1 MPTAMEVEKE
11 NVEAGASSVESN
23 LAPEPARK
31 KGMSADD
38 NREAFSP
45 ELLRIYYAR
54 LFPYE
59 QMHRWLGYAN
69 MPASLPDSEGKIQ
82 PTEEQ
87 ADFFLKREFSFTI
100 EDDVYI
106 RYQCFAD
113 LKEFEQQVQRKQPHK
128 IDIGAV
134 FTLPPKN
141 HLAVKPG
148 AFQPVE
154 RELVFDIDLT
164 DYDDVRTCCSGAKIC
179 ERCWSYMTMA
189 VEVMDVGL
197 RQDFGFKHIL
207 WIYSGR
213 RGVHCWVA
221 DDAARALTN
230 EGRGAVADYF
240 SVVAGNDNQS
250 NKASAE
256 FDNHMRKTTLV
267 DVSMPIHPSLRR
279 AYKLLEPLFLKH
291 IITEEGQG
299 LLSDPSQ
306 WRKLLATVSD
316 DIRDLLDS
324 RWKMGNSSEE
334 EKWEELVEEVEKRAR
349 KQVKK
354 AKVGERST
362 PEQWRYE
369 VVLEHTYPRLDVNV
383 SKSRNHLLKSPFAVH
398 PKTGRVCVPIDPAN
412 VREFDPFTVPT
423 VGELARQIDAYDKEH
438 GAEAKDVSATN
449 KTDMKTYV
457 ARFED
462 TFLKGLYRGI
472 RVKRR
477 DRAERIAAV
486 TTSF

>member
-1 MPTAMEVEKE
+1 MSAAMEVEKE
-11 NVEAGASSVESN
+11 NVDA
-23 LAPEPARK
+23 APTRK
-31 KGMSADD
+31 KGVSADD
-38 NREAFSP
+38 NRESFSP

-59 QMHRWLGYAN
+59 QMYRWLGYAN
-69 MPASLPDSEGKIQ
+69 MPASLPDAEGKIQ

-87 ADFFLKREFSFTI
+87 SDFFLKREFSFTI

-189 VEVMDVGL
+189 VEVMDAGL

-207 WIYSGR
+207 WVYSGR

-230 EGRGAVADYF
+230 EGRSAVADYF
-240 SVVAGNDNQS
+240 SVVAGNDNQAKKV
-250 NKASAE
+250 N
-256 FDNHMRKTTLV
+256 
-267 DVSMPIHPSLRR
+267 VSIPIHPSLQR
-279 AYKLLEPLFLKH
+279 AYKTLEPLFRKH

-306 WRKLLATVSD
+306 WGKLLSTVPE

-324 RWKMGNSSEE
+324 RWKMAKSSEE
-334 EKWEELVEEVEKRAR
+334 EKWEELVQEMEKRGRNQHALA
-349 KQVKK
+349 KK
-354 AKVGERST
+354 MKVEERTT
-362 PEQWRYE
+362 PKQWRYE
-369 VVLEHTYPRLDVNV
+369 VVFEHTYPRLDVNV
-383 SKSRNHLLKSPFAVH
+383 SKGRNHLLKSPFAVH
-398 PKTGRVCVPIDPAN
+398 PKTGRVCVPIDPTN

-423 VGELARQIDAYDKEH
+423 VGELARQIDSYDKEH

-449 KTDMKTYV
+449 KTEMKTYV

-462 TFLKGLYRGI
+462 TFLKGLYKGI